1 MNSGPETSAVSLLFA
16 EGQRPD
22 LSAIA
27 QLARTEAGFAISHD
41 PTDDGAIVTDGTQ
54 WVELIANGLTFDLEG
69 LAGGPPSANRSPVHC
84 FGLPSDFDG
93 ERLAGVSIKPG
104 RHLAAGAA
112 MPPVLRTLA
121 SLAAELSQLNGL
133 QAVAWHPARC
143 WSLPDKFRD
152 GVMSWLDGGA
162 FPAFSLAALVPSLDG
177 GMQSEGLAFFV
188 GQELRLEPEIT
199 GDRVDAGK
207 LGVRL
212 LSWLYERG
220 PLTAA
225 EKLSLPGGAELRLEP
240 SANRRFV
247 RVWKA

>member
-1 MNSGPETSAVSLLFA
+1 MNSGPETTAVSLLFA

-22 LSAIA
+22 LGAIT
-27 QLARTEAGFAISHD
+27 QLARAETGFAISHD
-41 PTDDGAIVTDGTQ
+41 PTDEGAIITGGTQ

-69 LAGGPPSANRSPVHC
+69 LAGGPPSTHLAPVHC
-84 FGLPSDFDG
+84 FGLSPDFDG
-93 ERLAGVSIKPG
+93 ARVAAITLKPG
-104 RHLAAGAA
+104 KHLAAGAT

-121 SLAAELSQLNGL
+121 CLAAELSQLSGL

-143 WSLPDKFRD
+143 WSLPEKFRD
-152 GVMSWLDGGA
+152 GVLSWVEGGV

-177 GMQSEGLAFFV
+177 GMQSEGLALFV

-199 GDRVDAGK
+199 ADRVESGK

-212 LSWLYERG
+212 LTWLYERG